1 MRKLILLITSL
12 ICLSASAQK
21 QKIGDFIE
29 STSYNLD
36 KIGVERRQ
44 QYFPERN
51 GFVSI
56 NGENRYTRA
65 LYGSHTD
72 WRLETSDRPIFAV
85 VKKDH
90 HRNIR
95 FELDYQGKSIPLE
108 KVSFCKAHYA
118 GDTGGA
124 RFYALFEQDWIDSLG
139 VVALASPDRERAIW
153 MFFSPAMKDKAS
165 IRVIVSPIVQ
175 PKLHRNGDIGAI
187 VVSKISSRD
196 FKKIIELTIYY
207 EDKNGEES
215 LPYYPL
221 ENRQISVLETDLWT
235 GQEDWSEDWY
245 MNIFT
250 DELLYKYNELYDD
263 TVDEEEKKDVDWQL
277 SFWINRYLDGTCI
290 TRQGCKQYL
299 DSLKTEC
306 AKKVLMKRIVSY
318 LEHKEFHFADKEL
331 FSDEEEE
338 AESSY
343 GEVVKQYEPT
353 YELAYIDGQGHPQ
366 RKTIKNAN
374 MNSFVAGIKFREN
387 YEEMLSKLEEG
398 MELQIKPEPDNE
410 FDPDALAVYHDE
422 DHLGYIPKKDI
433 PAVSLDMENECGFA
447 EIEYVDEEHIDLV
460 IPVSFHKLSTM
471 SDDELENYRFYK
483 TEKTKYEKGYVENSS
498 PISKEE
504 FLEGISQQKSN
515 L

>member
-44 QYFPERN
+44 QYFPERK
-51 GFVSI
+51 GFVTI

-175 PKLHRNGDIGAI
+175 PKLHRNGDIGADKPGCLEPADTI
-187 VVSKISSRD
+187 LQEFSVQMQNGVCYLAMDLDEIKALRMDEGYAEVKETLQYYFSLSSRIQFD
-196 FKKIIELTIYY
+196 TPDPYI
-207 EDKNGEES
+207 NS
-215 LPYYPL
+215 LGSAL
-221 ENRQISVLETDLWT
+221 VLAAD
-235 GQEDWSEDWY
+235 GDW
-245 MNIFT
+245 
-250 DELLYKYNELYDD
+250 
-263 TVDEEEKKDVDWQL
+263 
-277 SFWINRYLDGTCI
+277 
-290 TRQGCKQYL
+290 
-299 DSLKTEC
+299 
-306 AKKVLMKRIVSY
+306 
-318 LEHKEFHFADKEL
+318 
-331 FSDEEEE
+331 
-338 AESSY
+338 
-343 GEVVKQYEPT
+343 
-353 YELAYIDGQGHPQ
+353 DGQTWLHGCIGWRMPL
-366 RKTIKNAN
+366 
-374 MNSFVAGIKFREN
+374 AGWRAG
-387 YEEMLSKLEEG
+387 Y
-398 MELQIKPEPDNE
+398 
-410 FDPDALAVYHDE
+410 
-422 DHLGYIPKKDI
+422 LGDVLGWNDR
-433 PAVSLDMENECGFA
+433 AVSHFDA
-447 EIEYVDEEHIDLV
+447 YAKSQVIDVQPV
-460 IPVSFHKLSTM
+460 IPH
-471 SDDELENYRFYK
+471 
-483 TEKTKYEKGYVENSS
+483 
-498 PISKEE
+498 P
-504 FLEGISQQKSN
+504 SQES
-515 L
+515 